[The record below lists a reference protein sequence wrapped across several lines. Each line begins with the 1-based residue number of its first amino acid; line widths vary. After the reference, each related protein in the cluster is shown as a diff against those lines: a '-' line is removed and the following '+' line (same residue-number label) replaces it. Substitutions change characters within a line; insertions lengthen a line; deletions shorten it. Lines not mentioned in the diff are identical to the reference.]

1 MASRPKRRTGQ
12 TLVCGWCGC
21 EFIPASRGR
30 APKWCSQACR
40 QRAWEQRRAADAGL
54 VAVEVVQQLVEVEKP
69 VEVKVV
75 ERVEVPARPTRRDWP
90 DLLSTLTDQL
100 DRGLVYDR
108 DLPEVAARL
117 ADVFRSLER
126 RPGYARLLRRSR
138 SYWR

>member
-1 MASRPKRRTGQ
+1 MTSRPRRRPGQ

-54 VAVEVVQQLVEVEKP
+54 AAVEIVQQVVEVERH
-69 VEVKVV
+69 VDVRVV
-75 ERVEVPARPTRRDWP
+75 ERVEVPVKPTRRDWP
-90 DLLSTLTDQL
+90 DLLTMLSDQL
-100 DRGLVYDR
+100 DRGLVYER

-117 ADVFRSLER
+117 AEVYRSLER